1 MIAAEF
7 EKMKTNLAKQL
18 SITLI
23 TALLAGY
30 LLPVQARS
38 ETSPTPSK
46 PQYQPL
52 PTDYYLA
59 GGDRIRIYIIEA
71 PEYSGE
77 YLIPPDGKLYLPLI
91 GSVSVWG
98 LTQEQAQEAI
108 AAKYR
113 RYLKR

>member
-1 MIAAEF
+1 ML
-7 EKMKTNLAKQL
+7 TNLAKQFSL
-18 SITLI
+18 TVIIACWAS
-23 TALLAGY
+23 Y
-30 LLPVQARS
+30 LTPIQAQVKPSATPVRKSQ
-38 ETSPTPSK
+38 P
-46 PQYQPL
+46 QPL

-98 LTQEQAQEAI
+98 LTPEQAQEAI